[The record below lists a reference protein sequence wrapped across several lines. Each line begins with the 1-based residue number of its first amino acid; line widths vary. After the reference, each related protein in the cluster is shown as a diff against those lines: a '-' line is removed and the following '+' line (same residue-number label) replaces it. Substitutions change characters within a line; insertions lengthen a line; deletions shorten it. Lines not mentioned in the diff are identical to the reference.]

1 MAMERENY
9 YLMLELPIDPPTED
23 PGEIRSAIQ
32 RKKQEWTRWQDH
44 PGKRALG
51 LANLAALP
59 DIEQVMFDPIA
70 RKSEARKALELR
82 DDMMRRMEAELRILE
97 GKGHL
102 LPREVSA
109 LAMKYRVYGVSQ
121 KTIHE
126 LAQVP
131 ISEEPPIPK
140 EPEQPGEVLDRLT
153 AKTIARNLTILG
165 QPDLYAFLGEPPY
178 SSIKKLRTAAE
189 QKRRSA
195 ASEGKTAAS
204 VATQELAG
212 ICLRI
217 FENFDSKQLYD
228 RYLRISTH
236 PALGEMIDQ
245 EFVRS
250 RYISPVAMMRL
261 VNYAVEACGMRVLEA
276 EDYIRRYCAAYHIPV
291 DMEKPLM
298 TCPACEHQ
306 VGRDS
311 VVCPNC
317 AAPLKGNCP
326 ACGAPFEE
334 GPAACAACGF
344 ILKDMV
350 KALPYLEDA
359 QGAILD
365 RSWGAALRSLAHVE
379 QYWPGHPEIGPLKAR
394 AKQLEERYAWYV
406 DQLNDCIG
414 KNQYYA
420 ALDLI
425 DRAKEER
432 FTLPDAIVRQ
442 VQKVIE
448 DLEQQLSVLTAQ
460 PTPDIDRLMEL
471 SGSVADSLEL
481 TRLLN
486 RYPPLAPSHLEASLQ
501 GRLVHLG
508 WNTSDSPGKADYV
521 LVRKEG
527 SVPYTAF
534 DGDVLY
540 QGPATSFVDRQ
551 APALKEIYYRVFA
564 RRGNVFSPGGAHCGP
579 ILIIPELEDLRI
591 LPADQAAQ
599 IFWKVNPDLREVRI
613 WRKLGGERPAG
624 PGEGVFL
631 QTNRIDGYMDTK
643 IKNDVDYWYY
653 LVAVYSVDGRE
664 VTSKGV
670 CATVTPHRIL
680 APVEQLTIAKS
691 SHGENEFVVNWGGG
705 DYPDLLLLAS
715 PKKPAFEA
723 GDIFPVE
730 ELLGQYRNLS
740 LHARTVDSGR
750 FRHNFVG
757 SVYIFAAIPFGKF
770 AAVGEPR
777 RLTNLP
783 EVRQLAAGLVGEDLC
798 LNMRWPMGLTQIA
811 ITWRTD
817 HYPKSMEE
825 PGTHLLR
832 VTKEQYDYDA
842 GVILR
847 GMGTGCYY
855 FKVYSLFT
863 DADGAVLSSEGVTL
877 TYKNLPRKEIS
888 YRFAYR
894 RKMLTGKAELTLTVS
909 GEESFALPPAAVL
922 LQTGRLPL
930 SRSDG
935 EVLFKLDQE
944 TRVDGEVLIQ
954 YEIDQLP
961 ANAYLRLFFSEDAP
975 YQRFRLMATSQLKLT

>member
-486 RYPPLAPSHLEASLQ
+486 RYPPLAPIWKHPCREGWCIWGGTPAILPAKPIMCWFARRAASPTPPLTATYSTR
-501 GRLVHLG
+501 GRPPPLWTG
-508 WNTSDSPGKADYV
+508 RPPPS
-521 LVRKEG
+521 RK
-527 SVPYTAF
+527 YTTGCLPA
-534 DGDVLY
+534 G
-540 QGPATSFVDRQ
+540 ATSF
-551 APALKEIYYRVFA
+551 
-564 RRGNVFSPGGAHCGP
+564 
-579 ILIIPELEDLRI
+579 
-591 LPADQAAQ
+591 LPAAP
-599 IFWKVNPDLREVRI
+599 I
-613 WRKLGGERPAG
+613 AG
-624 PGEGVFL
+624 PFSSSP
-631 QTNRIDGYMDTK
+631 NWRICASSPPTRRPRF
-643 IKNDVDYWYY
+643 
-653 LVAVYSVDGRE
+653 SGRS
-664 VTSKGV
+664 TRICGK
-670 CATVTPHRIL
+670 CA
-680 APVEQLTIAKS
+680 S
-691 SHGENEFVVNWGGG
+691 GGNWGESAPPAPGKG
-705 DYPDLLLLAS
+705 CSSRPTAS
-715 PKKPAFEA
+715 TA
-723 GDIFPVE
+723 
-730 ELLGQYRNLS
+730 
-740 LHARTVDSGR
+740 
-750 FRHNFVG
+750 
-757 SVYIFAAIPFGKF
+757 
-770 AAVGEPR
+770 
-777 RLTNLP
+777 
-783 EVRQLAAGLVGEDLC
+783 
-798 LNMRWPMGLTQIA
+798 
-811 ITWRTD
+811 TWT
-817 HYPKSMEE
+817 PKSKTTWTT
-825 PGTHLLR
+825 GTIWWR
-832 VTKEQYDYDA
+832 FTRWTA
-842 GVILR
+842 GR
-847 GMGTGCYY
+847 
-855 FKVYSLFT
+855 
-863 DADGAVLSSEGVTL
+863 
-877 TYKNLPRKEIS
+877 
-888 YRFAYR
+888 
-894 RKMLTGKAELTLTVS
+894 
-909 GEESFALPPAAVL
+909 
-922 LQTGRLPL
+922 
-930 SRSDG
+930 
-935 EVLFKLDQE
+935 
-944 TRVDGEVLIQ
+944 
-954 YEIDQLP
+954 
-961 ANAYLRLFFSEDAP
+961 
-975 YQRFRLMATSQLKLT
+975 